1 MKIWETTVL
10 ACKMH
15 VSQWLK
21 NITCLSSLLTKT
33 DLRPPLQHQLQE
45 ELEGKIGG
53 EREKGIEK
61 RVGEIPVQF
70 LFREDC
76 TCTQCVVAE

>member
-1 MKIWETTVL
+1 MQN
-10 ACKMH
+10 ACFPL
-15 VSQWLK
+15 WLK

-33 DLRPPLQHQLQE
+33 DLPPPLQHQLQE
-45 ELEGKIGG
+45 ELEGQDR

-61 RVGEIPVQF
+61 SVGEFPVQF